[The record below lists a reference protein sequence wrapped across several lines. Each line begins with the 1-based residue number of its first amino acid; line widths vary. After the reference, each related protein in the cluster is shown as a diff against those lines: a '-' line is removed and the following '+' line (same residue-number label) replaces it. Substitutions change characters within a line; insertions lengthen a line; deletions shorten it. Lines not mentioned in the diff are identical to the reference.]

1 MAMRERLSVKKTESV
16 LTVLLLC
23 VLLAYLALYAF
34 ADFRGF
40 ARLATSDMYED
51 TLAARL
57 MWEEGSLFPKRFLF
71 GNQLYVLATPSLS
84 ALFYGLTGS
93 MNTAMALATTCM
105 SLLLL
110 WSLDWMLRPFTR
122 RPLLRAAALLAA
134 VGLFFGP
141 GTIRREDGPQLFYVM
156 CSFYTCYAITN
167 FVTLGDYARARIDGA
182 KRLPALLL
190 SLALC
195 FCMGLQSPRQTAVTV
210 LPLLCLEGLR
220 LLLRLCKRQPLLPQ
234 EARAPLLRTVLYTAA
249 NLTGLFASRLL
260 PVRKH
265 TIYPGLSIFQ
275 GASLSGKLRE
285 VRAALYGI
293 SGLDYVMREDGPPF
307 FLLMFLFCM
316 GLVLAAVWLLVRR
329 KEKEQAAASFW
340 YLSVIAALGVVAA
353 FFVTG
358 VNMRTIY
365 LFPLYFLPAFSLVLL
380 GRHIRPE
387 RFCLLAALLLLLSGV
402 NLYFSYR
409 EDVEAVLD
417 PAETPAE
424 AVCRYALENGRD
436 LVYGEQSHTA
446 PCIAVCSDGKLIA
459 GCWQAEI
466 PFKVSPYINIRD
478 IYHFADFRRAIFV
491 FQEHEIREGVLEEA
505 KANGA
510 ELSFCGQ
517 FGVYHVYN
525 ASQQLLY
532 PVTDFLEY
540 VEWSDAW
547 EEYR

>member
-1 MAMRERLSVKKTESV
+1 MRQLQSNRKTESV
-16 LTVLLLC
+16 LTALLLC

-51 TLAARL
+51 TLASRL
-57 MWEEGSLFPKRFLF
+57 MWEEGTLFPQRFLF
-71 GNQLYVLATPSLS
+71 GNQLYVLATPSLA

-93 MNTAMALATTCM
+93 MNRAMALATTCM

-141 GTIRREDGPQLFYVM
+141 GTVRREDGPQLFYVM
-156 CSFYTCYAITN
+156 CSFYSCYTLTN
-167 FVTLGDYARARIDGA
+167 FVTLGDYARARLDG
-182 KRLPALLL
+182 KGRLPALLL

-220 LLLRLCKRQPLLPQ
+220 LLFRLWKRQLPLPP
-234 EARAPLLRTVLYTAA
+234 EARPPLLRAALYAAA
-249 NLTGLFASRLL
+249 NLAGLFASRFL
-260 PVRKH
+260 PVHKH

-275 GASLSGKLRE
+275 GASVSGKLRE
-285 VRAALYGI
+285 VRAALYGV
-293 SGLDYVMREDGPPF
+293 SGLDYVLREDSSFF
-307 FLLMFLFCM
+307 FLLMFVFCAA
-316 GLVLAAVWLLVRR
+316 LVLAAVWLLVRR
-329 KEKEQAAASFW
+329 KEKQQAAASFW

-365 LFPLYFLPAFSLVLL
+365 LFPLYFLPAFSLVLI
-380 GRHIRPE
+380 GRYIRPE
-387 RFCLLAALLLLLSGV
+387 RFAALAALLLLLSGA

-409 EDVEAVLD
+409 EDVAAVLA
-417 PAETPAE
+417 PEETPAE
-424 AVCRYALENGRD
+424 AVCRFALENGRE
-436 LVYGEQSHTA
+436 LVYGEQSQTA
-446 PCIAVCSDGKLIA
+446 PNIAVCSDGALIA
-459 GCWQAEI
+459 GCWQAET

-478 IYHFADFRRAIFV
+478 IYHFSDFRKAIYV
-491 FQEHEIREGVLEEA
+491 FQSYEVEEGAVQLMLDS
-505 KANGA
+505 GID
-510 ELSFCGQ
+510 LRFHGQ
-517 FGVYHVYN
+517 FGSYHVYT
-525 ASQQLLY
+525 SPQQLLY
-532 PVTDFLEY
+532 PVTDYMEFAASSPL
-540 VEWSDAW
+540 W